1 MTSLNRLMGLPV
13 VFRGEKIG
21 QIERAIVDEAGKSLR
36 GIVVRSGIRPAKWLS
51 VAEITALG
59 GVSVVCGKKPC
70 RLPKDADFSLS
81 RVKDTSGLRLG
92 VVTDVLL
99 DERSYAVC
107 GLEISSGPVDDF
119 MHGRKLATEFVV
131 KKSRLNQ
138 RRGDVLIPCGKLTS
152 QSKRE
157 E

>member
-13 VFRGEKIG
+13 IFGGEKIG
-21 QIERAIVDEAGKSLR
+21 QIERAIVDEKGRALR
-36 GIVVRSGIRPAKWLS
+36 GIVIRSGIRPAKWLN
-51 VAEITALG
+51 AREITALG
-59 GVSVVCGKKPC
+59 GVSVICGKKPR

-99 DERSYAVC
+99 DDETYAVYA
-107 GLEISSGPVDDF
+107 LEISSGPVDDF
-119 MHGRKLATEFVV
+119 MCGRSFATEFVV
-131 KKSRLNQ
+131 EKSRLDA
-138 RRGDVLIPCGKLTS
+138 RRGDVLIPCGRLSANYLK
-152 QSKRE
+152 E